1 MSSPTSSKRLSGRE
15 RAQQL
20 ADGGGLM
27 TKRQI
32 NLVIVGLMAAM
43 FLSSLNQT
51 VVGTSIRT
59 IADDLNGQALQA
71 LVTTTFLIASTVT
84 TPIYGKLSD
93 LFGRRPLFIVA
104 IVIFLVGSILASF
117 STSMGMLA
125 AFRAVQGL
133 GAGGLMAL
141 PLTVMGDI
149 LAPRERAKYQGYF
162 LAVFGISSVIGP
174 LIGGLF
180 AGADEILFL
189 EGWRWVF
196 LINVPVGVGAFIM
209 VLAFLHV
216 PHHAQ
221 SKVRI
226 DWGGVAT
233 ITLAIVPLLIALEFG
248 RDWGWGSVTSLALY
262 GLSAVGIVAFILVE
276 RRMGDDALLP
286 LKLFRSSTFSMA
298 TVLGVLVGF
307 GMFGAMMT
315 IPLYLQLVDG
325 ATPTEAGWL
334 MIPMI
339 VGLMASSIASGQIIA
354 RTGKYRIFPI
364 IGTALLA
371 GAFFMLTFS
380 TYDKPVIFT
389 MIGMLLA
396 GLGLGQ
402 LMQTLTLASQNSVGP
417 RDMGVATSSS
427 TFFRQIGGTLGVAI
441 IFSVL
446 FSVLPSS
453 ISDSFKDKDLLRSAL
468 DSALT
473 PSVAEAENN
482 VPIMEAIY
490 DPILEPLIAQLP
502 PGIDLEDDA
511 TRGQIVDR
519 VLENIDQLPAGGSGS
534 SDAGDSLNGDTSF
547 LNGADIEL
555 KAPLVNGFANA
566 SVVVFWLAAI
576 VVFVAFLLS
585 FFLRPAPLR
594 EKSAMQEAA
603 DDRAAEA
610 EAELEAEAALA
621 ANEAGAMVG
630 PQTGSV
636 GAPEPEPSRR

>member
-1 MSSPTSSKRLSGRE
+1 MSSPSRPRMSGRE
-15 RAQQL
+15 RAQAM
-20 ADGGGLM
+20 ADAGGAM
-27 TKRQI
+27 SRRQI
-32 NLVIVGLMAAM
+32 NFVIIGLMAAM

-59 IADDLNGQALQA
+59 IADDLNGQSLQA

-93 LFGRRPLFIVA
+93 LFGRRPLFIIA
-104 IVIFLVGSILASF
+104 IAIFLAGSILSSF

-189 EGWRWVF
+189 DGWRWVF
-196 LINVPVGVGAFIM
+196 LINVPVGIAAFVM

-216 PHHAQ
+216 PHHAHGR
-221 SKVRI
+221 VRI
-226 DWGGVAT
+226 DWAGVFFV
-233 ITLAIVPLLIALEFG
+233 TLAIVPLLIVAEFG
-248 RDWGWGSVTSLALY
+248 RDLGWGSPLAILLY
-262 GLSAVGIVAFILVE
+262 ALGAAGILAFILVE
-276 RRMGDDALLP
+276 RYMGDDALLP

-315 IPLYLQLVDG
+315 IPLYLQLVNG
-325 ATPTEAGWL
+325 ASPTEAGWL

-339 VGLMASSIASGQIIA
+339 VGLMISSIASGQIIA
-354 RTGKYRIFPI
+354 RTGRYKIFPI
-364 IGTALLA
+364 IGTAMLA
-371 GAFFMLTFS
+371 GGFLLLTFS

-389 MIGMLLA
+389 MAGMLLA

-417 RDMGVATSSS
+417 RDIGVATSSS

-446 FSVLPSS
+446 FSVLPGA
-453 ISDSFKDKDLLRSAL
+453 IADSFKNKDLLHDAL
-468 DSALT
+468 DAALT
-473 PSVAEAENN
+473 PSIAQAENN
-482 VPIMEAIY
+482 GPIMETIY
-490 DPILEPLIAQLP
+490 DPLLEPLLAQVP
-502 PGIDLEDDA
+502 PGVDLADDA
-511 TRGQIVDR
+511 TRGQIVDQ
-519 VLENIDQLPAGGSGS
+519 VLQSIDDLPADGGDT
-534 SDAGDSLNGDTSF
+534 DAGDSLNGDTSF
-547 LNGADIEL
+547 LNGADIAL
-555 KAPLVNGFANA
+555 KAPLLNGFADA
-566 SVVVFWLAAI
+566 SVTVFWLSGL
-576 VVFVAFLLS
+576 VVFLAFLLS
-585 FFLRPAPLR
+585 FFLKATPLR
-594 EKSAMQEAA
+594 EKSAVEEAA
-603 DDRAAEA
+603 DARAAA
-610 EAELEAEAALA
+610 DAELESEAALA
-621 ANEAGAMVG
+621 AAEAGAFVG

-636 GAPEPEPSRR
+636 PTAEPARR

>member
-1 MSSPTSSKRLSGRE
+1 
-15 RAQQL
+15 
-20 ADGGGLM
+20 
-27 TKRQI
+27 
-32 NLVIVGLMAAM
+32 
-43 FLSSLNQT
+43 
-51 VVGTSIRT
+51 
-59 IADDLNGQALQA
+59 
-71 LVTTTFLIASTVT
+71 
-84 TPIYGKLSD
+84 
-93 LFGRRPLFIVA
+93 
-104 IVIFLVGSILASF
+104 
-117 STSMGMLA
+117 
-125 AFRAVQGL
+125 
-133 GAGGLMAL
+133 MAL

-196 LINVPVGVGAFIM
+196 LINVPVGVAAFIM

-221 SKVRI
+221 TKVRI

-233 ITLAIVPLLIALEFG
+233 ITLAVVPLLIALEFG
-248 RDWGWGSVTSLALY
+248 RDWGWMSGINLALY
-262 GLSAVGIVAFILVE
+262 GLSLVGLVGFILIE
-276 RRMGDDALLP
+276 RALGDDALLP

-339 VGLMASSIASGQIIA
+339 AGLMASSIVSGQIIA

-364 IGTALLA
+364 LGSAMLA
-371 GAFFMLTFS
+371 GSFFFLTFS

-389 MIGMLLA
+389 MVGMLLA

-402 LMQTLTLASQNSVGP
+402 LMQTLTLASQNSVEA
-417 RDMGVATSSS
+417 RDMGVATSAS

-446 FSVLPSS
+446 FSVLPGA
-453 ISDSFKDKDLLRSAL
+453 IGDSFKDKDLLHDAL

-482 VPIMEAIY
+482 RPIMEAIY
-490 DPILEPLIAQLP
+490 DPILEPLLAQLP

-511 TRGQIVDR
+511 TRGQIVDQ
-519 VLENIDQLPAGGSGS
+519 VLERVDELPSGDS
-534 SDAGDSLNGDTSF
+534 GDAGDSLNGDTSF

-566 SVVVFWLAAI
+566 SVVVFWLSAI
-576 VVFVAFLLS
+576 VVFLAFLLS

-603 DDRAAEA
+603 DARAAEA
-610 EAELEAEAALA
+610 ELESEAAIAAAEA
-621 ANEAGAMVG
+621 GVFVG

-636 GAPEPEPSRR
+636 PTAEPEPARR

>member
-1 MSSPTSSKRLSGRE
+1 MSSPSTKRLSGKE
-15 RAQQL
+15 RAQAL

-27 TKRQI
+27 TRRQI

-59 IADDLNGQALQA
+59 IADDLNGQSLQA
-71 LVTTTFLIASTVT
+71 LVTTAFLIASTVT

-93 LFGRRPLFIVA
+93 LFGRRPLFIIA
-104 IVIFLVGSILASF
+104 IVIFLAGSVLASF

-125 AFRAVQGL
+125 VFRAVQGL

-180 AGADEILFL
+180 AGQEEILFL
-189 EGWRWVF
+189 DGWRWVF
-196 LINVPVGVGAFIM
+196 LINVPVGIGAFIM

-221 SKVRI
+221 NKVRI

-233 ITLAIVPLLIALEFG
+233 ITLAVVPLLIALEFG
-248 RDWGWGSVTSLALY
+248 RDIGWVSPLALLLY
-262 GLSAVGIVAFILVE
+262 GLSVVGIIAFILIE
-276 RRMGDDALLP
+276 RAMGDDALLP

-339 VGLMASSIASGQIIA
+339 VGLMASSIVSGQIISK
-354 RTGKYRIFPI
+354 TGKYRIFPI
-364 IGTALLA
+364 IGTAMLA

-389 MIGMLLA
+389 MVGMLLA

-417 RDMGVATSSS
+417 RDMGVATSAS

-446 FSVLPSS
+446 FSVLPTA
-453 ISDSFKDKDLLRSAL
+453 ISDSFTDKNLLRPAL
-468 DSALT
+468 NAALT

-502 PGIDLEDDA
+502 PGIDLEDA
-511 TRGQIVDR
+511 TTRGQIVDQ
-519 VLENIDQLPAGGSGS
+519 VLENIDQLPAGDSG
-534 SDAGDSLNGDTSF
+534 DAGDSLNGDTSF

-566 SVVVFWLAAI
+566 SVVVFWLSAI

-603 DDRAAEA
+603 DQRAAED
-610 EAELEAEAALA
+610 AELEIEAALA
-621 ANEAGAMVG
+621 ASEAGAMVG

-636 GAPEPEPSRR
+636 PTAEPEPARR

>member
-1 MSSPTSSKRLSGRE
+1 MSTPAPRRLSGKE
-15 RAQQL
+15 RAQAL
-20 ADGGGLM
+20 ADAGGHM
-27 TKRQI
+27 TRRQI
-32 NLVIVGLMAAM
+32 NLVIIGLMAAM

-59 IADDLNGQALQA
+59 IADDLNGQSLQA
-71 LVTTTFLIASTVT
+71 LVTTAFLITSTVS

-93 LFGRRPLFIVA
+93 LFGRRPLFIISIA
-104 IVIFLVGSILASF
+104 IFLAGSILASF

-196 LINVPVGVGAFIM
+196 LINVPVGIGAFIM

-221 SKVRI
+221 TKVRI

-233 ITLAIVPLLIALEFG
+233 ITLAVVPLLIALEFG
-248 RDWGWGSVTSLALY
+248 RDWGWMSGINLTLY
-262 GLSAVGIVAFILVE
+262 GLSLVGLVAFILIE
-276 RRMGDDALLP
+276 RALGDDALLP
-286 LKLFRSSTFSMA
+286 LKLFRSATFSMA

-315 IPLYLQLVDG
+315 IPLYLQLVNG

-339 VGLMASSIASGQIIA
+339 VGLMASSIISGQIIA
-354 RTGKYRIFPI
+354 RTGKYRVFPI
-364 IGTALLA
+364 IGSAMLA
-371 GAFFMLTFS
+371 GAFFFLTFS

-389 MIGMLLA
+389 MAGMLLA

-402 LMQTLTLASQNSVGP
+402 LMQTLTLASQNSVDA
-417 RDMGVATSSS
+417 RDMGVATSAS

-446 FSVLPSS
+446 FSVLPGA
-453 ISDSFKDKDLLRSAL
+453 IGDSFKNKDLLHDAL
-468 DSALT
+468 DAALT
-473 PSVAEAENN
+473 PSVAQAENN
-482 VPIMEAIY
+482 QPIMQAIY

-511 TRGQIVDR
+511 TRGQIVDQ
-519 VLENIDQLPAGGSGS
+519 VLERVDELPSGDS
-534 SDAGDSLNGDTSF
+534 GQAGDSLNGDTSF
-547 LNGADIEL
+547 LNGADIAL

-566 SVVVFWLAAI
+566 SVVVFWLSAL
-576 VVFVAFLLS
+576 VVLASFLLS

-594 EKSAMQEAA
+594 EKSAVQEAA
-603 DDRAAEA
+603 DARAAEA
-610 EAELEAEAALA
+610 ELESEAAIA
-621 ANEAGAMVG
+621 AAEAGAFVG

-636 GAPEPEPSRR
+636 PTPEPARR

>member
-1 MSSPTSSKRLSGRE
+1 MSSPAPKRLSGKE
-15 RAQQL
+15 RAQAL
-20 ADGGGLM
+20 ADAGGLM
-27 TKRQI
+27 SKRQI
-32 NLVIVGLMAAM
+32 NLVIIGLMAAM

-59 IADDLNGQALQA
+59 IADDLNGQSLQA

-104 IVIFLVGSILASF
+104 IIIFLAGSVLASF

-125 AFRAVQGL
+125 IFRAVQGL

-189 EGWRWVF
+189 DGWRWVF
-196 LINVPVGVGAFIM
+196 LINVPVGIAAFIM

-221 SKVRI
+221 NKVRI

-248 RDWGWGSVTSLALY
+248 RDWGWMSVTNLTLY

-276 RRMGDDALLP
+276 RSMGDDALLP

-354 RTGKYRIFPI
+354 RTGKYRVFPI
-364 IGTALLA
+364 IGTAMLA

-389 MIGMLLA
+389 MGGMLLA

-402 LMQTLTLASQNSVGP
+402 LMQTLTLASQNSVEA

-446 FSVLPSS
+446 FSVLPSA
-453 ISDSFKDKDLLRSAL
+453 ISDSFKDKDLLRGAL

-511 TRGQIVDR
+511 TRGQIVDQ
-519 VLENIDQLPAGGSGS
+519 VLENIESLPAGGSDSG
-534 SDAGDSLNGDTSF
+534 DAGDSLNGDTSF

-566 SVVVFWLAAI
+566 SVVVFWLSAI
-576 VVFVAFLLS
+576 VVFVAFVLS

-603 DDRAAEA
+603 DQRASEA
-610 EAELEAEAALA
+610 AELEVEAALA
-621 ANEAGAMVG
+621 ANETGAMVG

-636 GAPEPEPSRR
+636 PTAEPEPARR

>member
-1 MSSPTSSKRLSGRE
+1 MSSPAPKRLSGKE
-15 RAQQL
+15 RAQAL
-20 ADGGGLM
+20 ADAGGLM
-27 TKRQI
+27 SKRQI

-59 IADDLNGQALQA
+59 IADDLNGQSLQA
-71 LVTTTFLIASTVT
+71 LVTTAFLITSTVT

-104 IVIFLVGSILASF
+104 IIIFLAGSILASF

-125 AFRAVQGL
+125 IFRAVQGL

-196 LINVPVGVGAFIM
+196 LINVPVGIAAFVM

-221 SKVRI
+221 NKVRI

-233 ITLAIVPLLIALEFG
+233 ITLAVVPLLIALEFG
-248 RDWGWGSVTSLALY
+248 RDWGWMSAINLSLYA
-262 GLSAVGIVAFILVE
+262 LSAVGLVAFILIE
-276 RRMGDDALLP
+276 RALGDDALLP

-339 VGLMASSIASGQIIA
+339 VGLMASSIVSGQIIS

-389 MIGMLLA
+389 MAGMLLA

-402 LMQTLTLASQNSVGP
+402 LMQTLTLASQNSVGA

-453 ISDSFKDKDLLRSAL
+453 IADSFKDKDLLRGAL

-511 TRGQIVDR
+511 TRGQIVDQ
-519 VLENIDQLPAGGSGS
+519 VLENIDSLPAGDSG
-534 SDAGDSLNGDTSF
+534 DAGDSLNGDTSF

-566 SVVVFWLAAI
+566 SVVVFWLSAI

-603 DDRAAEA
+603 DERAAD
-610 EAELEAEAALA
+610 AELEMEAALA

-636 GAPEPEPSRR
+636 PTAEPEPARR